1 MKNYEKIYEE
11 ENYALL
17 TQKNDLYFKENPDS
31 NSVRAKTRPKIPC
44 SVKPISCVIP
54 RDLNLKEIFIQLSNS
69 SFLLSGNNKI
79 YLKLSQEQ
87 VIKRKNIIESIKKF
101 IIINRIKYKIFYN
114 IIYMLD
120 ILICYN
126 NKNKLFSNIEKL
138 GLGSAI
144 LMIKFAYEEYRMIP
158 LNKFKYLYEKKY
170 YTLSQLQEI
179 EIGCLKLVDYY
190 MNFPTPLSFMEL
202 LLLNGIIFSTDN
214 IKNETSQKIYNLMF
228 TTLEKIILMSNEY
241 VKYNPLH
248 LCCCIAAYCR
258 ESYKIEKW
266 PKILSK
272 VFDVTQKHFD
282 HIYKEFFS
290 IYSHHHSVK
299 SSININISD
308 KLIDRNF
315 SSNEFIKNLREKNE
329 LKINNYEECKEDCL
343 NKDKIINKENNEIK
357 AINMNNNE
365 DNKNLKF
372 NNNTLNIRVNFKTSQ
387 EIRNSA
393 LFRKMN
399 YKFNKSYKNKNLS
412 GISNLNNVFN
422 LKNDVINTIF
432 NEEHKNNYC
441 NYGLN
446 TYKPNNSIKKPLI
459 NIYKTPI
466 KFDNDN
472 NISCFY
478 KPNKKS
484 IVYNLHQRNI
494 SNITISIKN
503 NNMFE
508 CPEDNQILF
517 SRGVNTNKCDESNI
531 NNNIINNTNYANN
544 INNNRDINKYTKKL
558 NNKTIGEIHS
568 KMNEIDEIKVKVKDF
583 TNNNNSLNKEKY
595 KKKISFFNKFI
606 PTESDLQTTNKNDLN
621 EINKN
626 DKIIKNN
633 DSCITIIEPYK
644 NNLLWKNPKNPIK
657 INDNSNNNNNNIVNK
672 TSKREFNYLNGIKT
686 TIDTTKKISINR
698 HSSYN
703 EKYKTKENYGQNK
716 EEDNSNETT
725 SENSHNFS
733 IRRNYF
739 KLKRLRDK
747 SININ
752 NDNTTLTNNKNITNE
767 SNTYNKSISV
777 IKCDLNNN
785 GIKTTKFKECLR
797 IGLGSSMERRVYT
810 KNNENEIEKEKEKE
824 NNKSINHVKR
834 YSEIRNFYKLKNFNK
849 KYIGIAEKNKERTN
863 NISRNFML
871 Q

>member
-1 MKNYEKIYEE
+1 
-11 ENYALL
+11 
-17 TQKNDLYFKENPDS
+17 
-31 NSVRAKTRPKIPC
+31 
-44 SVKPISCVIP
+44 
-54 RDLNLKEIFIQLSNS
+54 
-69 SFLLSGNNKI
+69 
-79 YLKLSQEQ
+79 
-87 VIKRKNIIESIKKF
+87 
-101 IIINRIKYKIFYN
+101 
-114 IIYMLD
+114 
-120 ILICYN
+120 
-126 NKNKLFSNIEKL
+126 
-138 GLGSAI
+138 
-144 LMIKFAYEEYRMIP
+144 
-158 LNKFKYLYEKKY
+158 
-170 YTLSQLQEI
+170 
-179 EIGCLKLVDYY
+179 

-503 NNMFE
+503 NNMLE

-606 PTESDLQTTNKNDLN
+606 PTESDLQTTNKNYLN

-672 TSKREFNYLNGIKT
+672 T
-686 TIDTTKKISINR
+686 
-698 HSSYN
+698 
-703 EKYKTKENYGQNK
+703 
-716 EEDNSNETT
+716 
-725 SENSHNFS
+725 
-733 IRRNYF
+733 
-739 KLKRLRDK
+739 
-747 SININ
+747 
-752 NDNTTLTNNKNITNE
+752 
-767 SNTYNKSISV
+767 
-777 IKCDLNNN
+777 
-785 GIKTTKFKECLR
+785 
-797 IGLGSSMERRVYT
+797 
-810 KNNENEIEKEKEKE
+810 
-824 NNKSINHVKR
+824 
-834 YSEIRNFYKLKNFNK
+834 
-849 KYIGIAEKNKERTN
+849 
-863 NISRNFML
+863 
-871 Q
+871 